1 MVLRLTAHGAI
12 PHWASYSFHDSIRC
26 SCCSPADLA
35 MPLCC
40 QVLCSCQWPQK
51 KCSYPNILFL
61 DFYTFTGW
69 TRKKFELFGEV
80 VLAKKALPAVGRVN
94 SSLPFAYLHFP
105 NVWVWARRSWYCSF
119 EAPWSQWSC
128 KSRGKYLFVN
138 YPNTEYQFD
147 MLHEQRS
154 WTLKYGRTL
163 YILFFIRRIF
173 IRTSREPI
181 IIFPFCKHIMFKQNF
196 PVEGLFNV
204 AL

>member
-1 MVLRLTAHGAI
+1 MVLTAHGAI

-35 MPLCC
+35 RPLCC
-40 QVLCSCQWPQK
+40 QVLCSCQWPRK

-80 VLAKKALPAVGRVN
+80 VLAKKALPAVGRVK

-147 MLHEQRS
+147 MLQLHEAEHWNTVAHCTYFSLFEEFSLEPAVPWADHNIPFLQTYYVQTEFSS
-154 WTLKYGRTL
+154 WR
-163 YILFFIRRIF
+163 
-173 IRTSREPI
+173 
-181 IIFPFCKHIMFKQNF
+181 PF
-196 PVEGLFNV
+196 
-204 AL
+204 